1 MKTGIIVLG
10 HDSNSRQC
18 RNIIDRTCED
28 LRKDGFRNVSPAFH
42 FGEPRS
48 DSVIRSMFTDHG
60 IDTFCILPITVS
72 EGNMTIWNMPKQ
84 LGLPDNSGSWMM
96 IGKHD
101 VATRFATAMGTSDI
115 MAEAIIRRMGV
126 PKDDT
131 GIIVLTHGS
140 ELSLSEKTAEFYSA
154 CLTESGWKS
163 CCAYSRKGPTD
174 IVEAAY
180 ELKDRGCKRFRV
192 LPLSVT
198 TDGRYFLESVRRLES
213 AGANYEVLE
222 PVSSYPEFYEILR
235 TKIPEDW

>member
-18 RNIIDRTCED
+18 RKIIDDICVD
-28 LRKDGFRNVSPAFH
+28 LRKDGFKNVFPAFH

-60 IDTFCILPITVS
+60 IDTFCILPIAFS
-72 EGNMTIWNMPKQ
+72 EGNMTIWKMPQQ

-96 IGKHD
+96 ICEHD
-101 VATRFATAMGTSDI
+101 VATRFATAMGASDT
-115 MAEAIIRRMGV
+115 MAEAIIERIGA
-126 PKDDT
+126 PDSDT

-154 CLTESGWKS
+154 CLTESGWKT
-163 CCAYSRKGPTD
+163 CCAYSKTGPRD
-174 IVEAAY
+174 IVEAAD
-180 ELKDRGCKRFRV
+180 ELKDMGCRKFKV

-198 TDGRYFLESVRRLES
+198 TDGRYFLDSIRKMEST
-213 AGANYEVLE
+213 GADFEVLG
-222 PVSSYPEFYEILR
+222 PVSSYPEFYDILR
-235 TKIPEDW
+235 SKVPEDW